1 MADALTLWLAA
12 KAQANIPTA
21 LIAGGPPTFT
31 GVLGQQVFDTKYGIT
46 WWCDGTTWHANGPGL
61 ISSIVYLAGNTGTV
75 GAGSWTNISGY
86 ADLSDPLAMFTY
98 ANPGYFT
105 LPLTGRY
112 RATFFL
118 QAGATFPDG
127 ASFVGSIVVNAP
139 TPPGAELC
147 RINAPEG
154 ASVSYPAGTVTIDAY
169 LAAGTKLYTAVV
181 FGTASVVLGGTFAST
196 TPPPT
201 TFSLTFISS

>member
-1 MADALTLWLAA
+1 MADALTLWLL
-12 KAQANIPTA
+12 AQAQAGKLEPT
-21 LIAGGPPTFT
+21 IAGGPPSFT
-31 GVLGQQVFDTKYGIT
+31 GVLGQQVFDTKYGLT
-46 WWCDGTTWHANGPGL
+46 WWWDGSAWHANGPGL
-61 ISSIVYLAGNTGTV
+61 IASIVYLAGNTGTV

-118 QAGATFPDG
+118 QAGATFADG
-127 ASFVGSIVVNAP
+127 AQFLGSIVVNAP
-139 TPPGAELC
+139 TPGAELC
-147 RINAPEG
+147 RINATEG
-154 ASVSYPAGTVTIDAY
+154 GSVGGPAGTVTIDAY

-181 FGTASVVLGGTFAST
+181 FGTASVVLGGTFASS